1 MKKTKKSEFWVY
13 KTRQTNERWGWCAI
27 SDDKSVVAVTVW
39 QDLIGYNEN
48 KEPYYDGFDDH
59 HENTIHLWGNQV
71 GNEDRKKHLQHA
83 IDELDGYVRVLI
95 TVAEDVEAHP
105 REIKDVYHWNDFW
118 FKITKFDENTG
129 QFSLSF
135 SHRG

>member
-1 MKKTKKSEFWVY
+1 MKKSKKSEFWVY
-13 KTRQTNERWGWCAI
+13 KTRQTNERWGWSAI

-48 KEPYYDGFDDH
+48 REPYYDGFDDH

-95 TVAEDVEAHP
+95 TVA
-105 REIKDVYHWNDFW
+105 
-118 FKITKFDENTG
+118 
-129 QFSLSF
+129 
-135 SHRG
+135 